1 MGSISC
7 FPWLSAPTA
16 AMKEPA
22 VVEAFKK
29 QSFNTVPNKSLD
41 DAKAWLAGEMARWQ
55 KITSEVK
62 IETE

>member
-1 MGSISC
+1 
-7 FPWLSAPTA
+7 
-16 AMKEPA
+16 MKEPA

-29 QSFNTVPNKSLD
+29 QTFNLVPNTSLA
-41 DAKAWLAGEMARWQ
+41 DAKAWLAGQMDTWR